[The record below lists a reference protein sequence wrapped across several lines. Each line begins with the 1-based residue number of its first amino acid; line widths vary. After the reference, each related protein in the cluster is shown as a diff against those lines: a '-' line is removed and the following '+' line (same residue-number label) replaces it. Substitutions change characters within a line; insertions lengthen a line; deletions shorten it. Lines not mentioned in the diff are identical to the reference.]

1 MSTNYDCIIP
11 CIIAEAVLNDLNEH
25 TREREDEL
33 CEKFEK
39 HYAKGKQFTKGFDK
53 ANDPRPYLYSFMQHW
68 AFEMLKY
75 TSGQA
80 RQKMKEVNDNPES
93 YLNR

>member
-1 MSTNYDCIIP
+1 MSANYDCIIP
-11 CIIAEAVLNDLNEH
+11 CIIAEAVLNDLDEH

-39 HYAKGKQFTKGFDK
+39 HYAQGEQFTKGFDK

-68 AFEMLKY
+68 AFGMLNY
-75 TSGQA
+75 TSDQA
-80 RQKMKEVNDNPES
+80 RQKTKEVNANPES